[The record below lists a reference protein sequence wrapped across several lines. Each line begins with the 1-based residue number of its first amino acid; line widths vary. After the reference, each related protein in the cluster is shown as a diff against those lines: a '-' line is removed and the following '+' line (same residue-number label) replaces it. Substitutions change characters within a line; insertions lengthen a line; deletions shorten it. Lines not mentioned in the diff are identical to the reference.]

1 MSSASEFT
9 SIADLNTNGPFGIH
23 SNISS
28 NIVLTQSFD
37 VDINICSKFNSGIWA
52 TGNIIASSDERI
64 KTNIN
69 DISDDRALQMILNI
83 QPKTY
88 NYIDWVNRGNNHIY
102 GFIAQQIKTV
112 IPDAVKIEKEFIP
125 NIFSSAVYNTVGN
138 IIILPNNS
146 INTLNIINKN
156 SRIKCYDTND
166 NIIIVEVI
174 KIINEYSFKIKDIN
188 YLNNKIFVYG
198 TEVSDFHVLNKEY
211 INTLNVCA
219 VQELHRKIV
228 SQQNEI
234 SSLNE
239 KVNTLIEFIDL
250 SK

>member
-1 MSSASEFT
+1 
-9 SIADLNTNGPFGIH
+9 
-23 SNISS
+23 
-28 NIVLTQSFD
+28 
-37 VDINICSKFNSGIWA
+37 
-52 TGNIIASSDERI
+52 
-64 KTNIN
+64 
-69 DISDDRALQMILNI
+69 MILRI

-88 NYIDWVNRGNNHIY
+88 NYIDWVNRGNNNIY

-125 NIFSSAVYNTVGN
+125 NIFLTAVYNTIGN
-138 IIILPNNS
+138 IIILPNNF
-146 INTLNIINKN
+146 INENNFINKN
-156 SRIKCYDTND
+156 SRLKCYDMND

-188 YLNNKIFVYG
+188 YLNDKIFIYG
-198 TEVSDFHVLNKEY
+198 TEVNDFHVLNKEY

-228 SQQNEI
+228 SQQQEI

-239 KVNTLIEFIDL
+239 KVNILIEFIDL
-250 SK
+250 TK